1 MQISHGIPSQYEKAC
16 YYCAQMHAQGRQSKT
31 GGLNKKQ
38 HN

>member
-1 MQISHGIPSQYEKAC
+1 MQIAQGIPSQYEKAR

-31 GGLNKKQ
+31 EGLNNKQ